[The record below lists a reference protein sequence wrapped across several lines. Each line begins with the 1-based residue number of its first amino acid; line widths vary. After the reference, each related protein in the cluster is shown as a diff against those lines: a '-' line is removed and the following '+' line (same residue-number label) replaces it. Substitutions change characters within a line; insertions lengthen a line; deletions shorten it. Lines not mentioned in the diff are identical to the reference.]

1 MTEIGELR
9 NEIVIS
15 TKPMDHSRAKG
26 SHMRRSFLSV
36 LVTTLMIAGSVI
48 GLRGQAPTS
57 VAVPASTPSPATIAT
72 PGPIP
77 LTEVVMQAE
86 SMQSNLRGIDADL
99 AADQIII
106 TVDSELPALESE
118 IEARLEENSTILNSR
133 PSLETLRRLERDW
146 TTLDQTLS
154 LWKRDL
160 TARATALDR
169 EISHLITF
177 RDTWQQTLNLSASA
191 TQNSAQQQDLQS
203 TATEVVVSTPP
214 EIIERIQAT
223 LLAIKQTREQVERR
237 RAKVLALQNHVAEQG
252 ARVSEALSNVEQVRN
267 EVVNRL
273 FVKDSPPIWRV
284 EVYSSSGQTLLENI
298 RNTLATQWA
307 ALRAYA
313 GRQRPNFIIH
323 AVVLLLL
330 VGGLY
335 WARRRVQPWVAAEPS
350 LERVSRVFRIPIA
363 TALVLSILLS
373 GRIYPQAPRL
383 FTALLGAAALV
394 PTIIVLRQLVERHL
408 FPVLNALVVF
418 YFLDQLR
425 AISAGL
431 PVVTRVLFLIEM
443 LGGFVFLFWLIRS
456 RGLTRVSEEERD
468 LLWKTVKFGKRFAA
482 AVFLMAF
489 IANALGYISI
499 STLAGG
505 ALLGSAYVAIIFYAA
520 IRILDGLIMFATR
533 VPPLS
538 LLGMIKRK
546 RPLFRR
552 RIRGVLSWIAIV
564 GWILYTLR
572 ALSLRTAIV
581 ENIRAALNAK
591 LEVGSLAISLGNV
604 LAFLITVWAAFLLS
618 RFLRFMLEEDIY
630 PRVRLARGVPYAIST
645 MVNYVVLLVGFLFAV
660 AAMGIDMTK
669 FTILVGAF
677 GVGLGFGLQNIVNNF
692 VSGLILLFE
701 RPVNVGDIVQVGQ
714 REGRLRR
721 VGMRASVI
729 RTLEGSEVIVPNG
742 QLVSEEVLNWTLSD
756 QQRRL
761 EINVGVAY
769 GTDPEVAIELLTAVA
784 SKHPDIMEEPSPE
797 TLFVEFG
804 DSALKFQVRAWTN
817 RFERWIQI
825 KSELTIGVNA
835 ALRDAGIAIP
845 FPQRE
850 LHIQTA
856 NAGTFA
862 ATGSEHTS
870 NKARKEAASSH

>member
-1 MTEIGELR
+1 
-9 NEIVIS
+9 
-15 TKPMDHSRAKG
+15 
-26 SHMRRSFLSV
+26 MRRSLLSL
-36 LVTTLMIAGSVI
+36 LVATLTIAGSVI
-48 GLRGQAPTS
+48 GLRGQEPTS
-57 VAVPASTPSPATIAT
+57 VAVPASTASPATIAA
-72 PGPIP
+72 PGTVP
-77 LTEVVMQAE
+77 LAEVVMQAE
-86 SMQSNLRGIDADL
+86 STQSNLRDIEAGL

-106 TVDSELPALESE
+106 TIDAELPALERE
-118 IEARLEENSTILNSR
+118 IEARLQENSTILNSR
-133 PSLETLRRLERDW
+133 PSLETLRRLETDW
-146 TTLDQTLS
+146 TTLDRTLS

-169 EISHLITF
+169 EISRLITF
-177 RDTWQQTLNLSASA
+177 GNTWQQTLNLSANT
-191 TQNSAQQQDLQS
+191 TQDAAQQGDLQS
-203 TATEVVVSTPP
+203 TTTEVVVSTPP
-214 EIIERIQAT
+214 EIVERIQAT
-223 LLAIKQTREQVERR
+223 LLAIKKTREQVEKRR
-237 RAKVLALQNHVAEQG
+237 TKVLALQNHVAEQG
-252 ARVSEALSNVEQVRN
+252 ARVSEALNNVKQVRY

-284 EVYSSSGQTLLENI
+284 DVYSSSGQTLLENI
-298 RNTLATQWA
+298 RNTLVTQWA
-307 ALRAYA
+307 ALGAYA
-313 GRQRPNFIIH
+313 ARQWPNFIIH
-323 AVVLLLL
+323 AIVLLLL
-330 VGGLY
+330 VAGLY

-350 LERVSRVFRIPIA
+350 LEGVSRVFKIPIA
-363 TALVLSILLS
+363 TALVLSILMS
-373 GRIYPQAPRL
+373 GWIYPQAPRL
-383 FTALLGAAALV
+383 FTALLGAAALI

-418 YFLDQLR
+418 YFFDQLR
-425 AISAGL
+425 AISAAL
-431 PVVTRVLFLIEM
+431 PVVTRVLFLFEM
-443 LGGFVFLFWLIRS
+443 LGGFVFLVWSIRS
-456 RGLTRVSEEERD
+456 GQLTRVSEDERD
-468 LLWKTVKFGKRFAA
+468 LLWKTVRFAKRLA
-482 AVFLMAF
+482 AVVFLMAF
-489 IANALGYISI
+489 IANAFGYVSI
-499 STLAGG
+499 ASLVGG
-505 ALLGSAYVAIIFYAA
+505 ALLSSAYVAIIFYAA

-538 LLGMIKRK
+538 LLGMVKRK

-552 RIRGVLSWIAIV
+552 RIREVLRWIAIV
-564 GWILYTLR
+564 GWVLYTLR
-572 ALSLRTAIV
+572 VLSLRAAVV

-618 RFLRFMLEEDIY
+618 RFLRFMLEEDVY

-645 MVNYVVLLVGFLFAV
+645 MVNYVILLVGFLFAV

-669 FTILVGAF
+669 FTILAGAF

-701 RPVNVGDIVQVGQ
+701 RPVNVGDMIQVGQ

-729 RTLEGSEVIVPNG
+729 HTLEGSEVIVPNG

-769 GTDPEVAIELLTAVA
+769 GTDPEVVIELLTAMA
-784 SKHPDIMEEPSPE
+784 SKHADIMAEPSPE
-797 TLFVEFG
+797 TLFVGFG
-804 DSALKFQVRAWTN
+804 DSALNFQVRAWTN

-835 ALRDAGIAIP
+835 TLRDAGIAIP
-845 FPQRE
+845 FPQRH
-850 LHIQTA
+850 LHIHDA

-862 ATGSEHTS
+862 VQGSEHTS
-870 NKARKEAASSH
+870 NKAKKEAASTTY